1 MAVLQ
6 STTTAYFDAHTV
18 EVTSRINT
26 SALAQDAAAA
36 ASLGHR
42 SYNEVV
48 EQLVMILGDA
58 TPKRLITPQLSRRTS
73 GFSTPR
79 RTSSGLGPVAPSELL
94 SPTEI
99 TSTPGR
105 PSEPQQGP
113 TEAHPSSG
121 LAPSHAAVAGA
132 TEAGESQPG
141 PSSEAHATPTG
152 ALTSTESQ
160 QPFVS
165 EAAQAGG
172 PTGSLVSAQQPAALG
187 DSAPASHTQSPPKHS
202 SHAAQPQ
209 IQTAMIS
216 PAAEMAS
223 RAYPLPA
230 APLEGGGLTTP
241 QSSSKFD
248 AHIITAPTPYPSLAS
263 ELSQATNSL
272 VSSQGSAMNS
282 AFPPA
287 GLEPSG
293 SPIAVASNDGKSRFA
308 PSDALKAKSNEDDSV
323 SHDQFENSTDAP
335 AQASDA
341 PSRLHLTPDEAH
353 TNAAED
359 SAEASA
365 SQDVSPMD
373 VHPSA
378 ENLSIADL
386 KLDTADDEQL
396 QLALAISLGQQQAEE
411 AQTLAQGFSGPQQG
425 DSLDQSAAGSS
436 QMPNPAS
443 ADPALSMPGKDAD
456 GSHVAATEGRP
467 ALQGASAKTLHVEP
481 LVATT
486 SAADSG
492 AEVPSPQP
500 GPDSDESSPSEAVPA
515 TADPVALLTSGTTGA
530 ADAQQPKGDSDAGV
544 APPVNQHGVM
554 EEHQLNL
561 LSPHDAAPA
570 GAADAKSQQPQ
581 PGVQTPS
588 GTATQGAGTLHTQAF
603 PTQCLNASLF
613 GCSVHMC
620 AV

>member
-1 MAVLQ
+1 MLH
-6 STTTAYFDAHTV
+6 STTTAYSDAHTV
-18 EVTSRINT
+18 KLISRINT
-26 SALAQDAAAA
+26 SLLAQDAAAA
-36 ASLGHR
+36 ASLGQR

-79 RTSSGLGPVAPSELL
+79 RTSSGLGTVAPSELL

-113 TEAHPSSG
+113 TEAQSSTG
-121 LAPSHAAVAGA
+121 LATSQAAVASA
-132 TEAGESQPG
+132 SEAEESQPAG
-141 PSSEAHATPTG
+141 SSSQAHATPTG
-152 ALTSTESQ
+152 ALTSSEAQ
-160 QPFVS
+160 QPLMS

-172 PTGSLVSAQQPAALG
+172 PTGSLVNAQQPAAAG
-187 DSAPASHTQSPPKHS
+187 DSAPASHTPSPPKRS
-202 SHAAQPQ
+202 SHAAEPQ

-248 AHIITAPTPYPSLAS
+248 AHITTAPTPYPSLAS

-282 AFPPA
+282 AFHPA

-293 SPIAVASNDGKSRFA
+293 SPIAFASNDGKSRFA
-308 PSDALKAKSNEDDSV
+308 PSDALKTKSNEDDSV
-323 SHDQFENSTDAP
+323 SHDQFDNSTDAP

-341 PSRLHLTPDEAH
+341 PSQLHLTPGEAH
-353 TNAAED
+353 TNAAEH
-359 SAEASA
+359 SVEAAA
-365 SQDVSPMD
+365 SEDVSPMD
-373 VHPSA
+373 VHSSA

-411 AQTLAQGFSGPQQG
+411 AQTLAQDPSGTQQG
-425 DSLDQSAAGSS
+425 DCLQQSAAGSS
-436 QMPNPAS
+436 QMSTPAS

-456 GSHVAATEGRP
+456 GSHDAATEGSP
-467 ALQGASAKTLHVEP
+467 AVPGASAGTSRVEP
-481 LVATT
+481 LVAST

-492 AEVPSPQP
+492 AKAPSPQP
-500 GPDSDESSPSEAVPA
+500 GPDSDESSPSEALPA
-515 TADPVALLTSGTTGA
+515 TADPAALLTSGTTGA
-530 ADAQQPKGDSDAGV
+530 ADAQQPKGNSDADV
-544 APPVNQHGVM
+544 VPAVNQHGVM
-554 EEHQLNL
+554 KEHQLSL
-561 LSPHDAAPA
+561 LSPHDAVQA
-570 GAADAKSQQPQ
+570 GAAGEKSQQPQ
-581 PGVQTPS
+581 PGVQTPL
-588 GTATQGAGTLHTQAF
+588 GTATQGAGVSHAQAF
-603 PTQCLNASLF
+603 PIQCLNASLF
-613 GCSVHMC
+613 GWSVHVC